1 LRKIIHGFIF
11 TSLLFIAE
19 IAYGQSISGSIYGPT
34 APNEHLWRIVIAV
47 RPNQSVTIQQMMI
60 AILKANPRA
69 FNNGNVNGLKADY
82 KLRIPP
88 LAVIRQISPEYAVN
102 AVTYQNNIW
111 RKQFNRSRIATT
123 ETTNFPKT
131 KNKAINHPHTNSKK
145 QVVPHSGATK
155 QTAFQQTKST
165 TKTPIA
171 PKTSAVPKTTLTP
184 PSSSLIEIEHQQNK
198 PKPLAQL
205 AQQQSSANTEKQS
218 QDTTEQQ
225 QNGTQRT
232 QIATTSG
239 AKSVD
244 VPEAKIQVDVNSLT
258 RETQNFRQGT
268 ESRLNTIEKQT
279 KNIETKINQLDDE
292 FKTMTYHFI
301 QIATKLTNQQQ
312 PVSYWQQLQESF
324 KLRSTQLLTGALA
337 LLLLL
342 LLYLK
347 TRRSVKKAAMQRNQ
361 GKSLEEETTPIKD
374 EYDFM
379 GSAEG
384 TATKLDLARA
394 YIDMG
399 DYKSA
404 RDALAEVTKK
414 GSDEQ
419 KKEAQDLLANIKT
432 IQQ

>member
-1 LRKIIHGFIF
+1 LRKIIYGFIF
-11 TSLLFIAE
+11 TSLLLIAG
-19 IAYGQSISGSIYGPT
+19 IAYSQSNGESIYGPT

-47 RPNQSVTIQQMMI
+47 RPNPSVTIQQMMI
-60 AILKANPRA
+60 AILKANPQA

-111 RKQFNRSRIATT
+111 RKQQFARSRVVTT
-123 ETTNFPKT
+123 EAANFPKA
-131 KNKAINHPHTNSKK
+131 KNKAIKHPHTHAKK
-145 QVVPHSGATK
+145 QAVPHQETTN
-155 QTAFQQTKST
+155 QTASLQTKST
-165 TKTPIA
+165 AKTLAA
-171 PKTSAVPKTTLTP
+171 PKVPKTTLTP

-198 PKPLAQL
+198 PKPLVE

-218 QDTTEQQ
+218 QNTAEQQ
-225 QNGTQRT
+225 KNGIQTA
-232 QIATTSG
+232 QIATASS
-239 AKSVD
+239 AKPVD
-244 VPEAKIQVDVNSLT
+244 VTGAKIQADVNSLT

-268 ESRLNTIEKQT
+268 ESRLSAIEKQT
-279 KNIETKINQLDDE
+279 KNIEAKINQLDEE

-301 QIATKLTNQQQ
+301 QIATKFTNQQK

-342 LLYLK
+342 LLYIK
-347 TRRSVKKAAMQRNQ
+347 TRKSAKKAAIQRGQ
-361 GKSLEEETTPIKD
+361 GKSLGEDTTQIKD

-404 RDALAEVTKK
+404 RDALSEVTRK
-414 GSDEQ
+414 GNDEQ
-419 KKEAQDLLANIKT
+419 KKEAQDLLAKINVT
-432 IQQ
+432 NQQ